1 MVTDKYSDFAELK
14 EVTDGETD
22 SNFGYA
28 KAGTEEGEFLWKVK
42 VWGVESMTSYQ
53 DVLSLT

>member
-14 EVTDGETD
+14 EVMDWETD

-28 KAGTEEGEFLWKVK
+28 KAGTEEGERI
-42 VWGVESMTSYQ
+42 
-53 DVLSLT
+53 SLKS